1 MAELAANWPER
12 GVEIKPRMAIR
23 AIPTEDYKD
32 YERNH
37 ERVKINYLGKEFDKP
52 QLFLNEA
59 RLSAIAISI
68 YLGMIKRHI
77 QGNPLKILF

>member
-12 GVEIKPRMAIR
+12 GVEIKPRKAIR